1 MIDHP
6 FVIWDLIVVDDIMG
20 TVERVGLKTTRVRS
34 LTGELVFVNSDLFS
48 TRLRNFQDRQER
60 RIVLSVISGDDTFR
74 QFLFHVVR
82 QFLP

>member
-20 TVERVGLKTTRVRS
+20 TVERVGLKTTRERS

-48 TRLRNFQDRQER
+48 TRLRNLQDRQER

-74 QFLFHVVR
+74 LGPFHVVR